1 MIHIDPARHA
11 IATGLLHSASA
22 GTGVSGS
29 FAAAGHNAT
38 AALIIAVAGI
48 LTVGL
53 TALAREWFWIR
64 ALHQPVRNLSRIR
77 QFTGSSTKETERLM
91 RLLQDAENN
100 VLTARVA
107 CHTRD
112 DNRQC
117 QHRAS

>member
-1 MIHIDPARHA
+1 
-11 IATGLLHSASA
+11 
-22 GTGVSGS
+22 
-29 FAAAGHNAT
+29 
-38 AALIIAVAGI
+38 
-48 LTVGL
+48 
-53 TALAREWFWIR
+53 
-64 ALHQPVRNLSRIR
+64 
-77 QFTGSSTKETERLM
+77 M